1 MTADIETANIFF
13 ANVNSDSGKSIYD
26 FFIAQQDYTN
36 KLLRNRI
43 YDIWRLWSPFFRIPF
58 SDKKLKWRPI

>member
-1 MTADIETANIFF
+1 MTADIETANIFVV
-13 ANVNSDSGKSIYD
+13 NVNSDSGKSIYD

-43 YDIWRLWSPFFRIPF
+43 YDI
-58 SDKKLKWRPI
+58 